1 MSGNSSNRVCLACN
15 KAGHK
20 FKNPA
25 NKIRTIENKLRLK
38 IIKWWAITFNN
49 SDGNFGE
56 NVDACKNCTDKADY
70 QYEKSDLNFDSDT
83 SDLGKIYFFIEFCSN
98 QF

>member
-1 MSGNSSNRVCLACN
+1 MFGKSSNRVCLACN
-15 KAGHK
+15 RPSYNT
-20 FKNPA
+20 KNKC
-25 NKIRTIENKLRLK
+25 KIRTIENKLRLK

-70 QYEKSDLNFDSDT
+70 QYKKSDLNFDSDT
-83 SDLGKIYFFIEFCSN
+83 SESGKISLFIEFCYN